1 MDGHVH
7 NQSAVKCSNTGHKK
21 SSDEID
27 RPDDDRQNA
36 DGRLNTHCHRAHT
49 HGIELVE
56 RYKLLF
62 FQIQS

>member
-7 NQSAVKCSNTGHKK
+7 NQTAVKCSNTGHKK

-27 RPDDDRQNA
+27 RPADDRQNA
-36 DGRLNTHCHRAHT
+36 DGRLNTHCHRA
-49 HGIELVE
+49 GIELVE